1 MGYYDGQFS
10 SSASLTEESI
20 TASVLPNIEAGFKA
34 LNQANHE
41 ASIEFYNHA
50 INTLDRLPTAEKQLG
65 QIIDVHLQVLQPYII
80 RGDLGI
86 AKHLINKTLALA
98 TKAKNIDFIVKTK
111 LLLMLYY
118 WLKGEF
124 NNCLE
129 LGEKIL
135 KTPNLNRTHQIPTQ
149 ARTSGVCFD
158 LGLFTKSAIL
168 CKKTLRLLY
177 QDNGHFKQYGLFIIA
192 SAYPYINLAQ
202 ISGFRGDFQ
211 QAYKYA
217 RQAWAI
223 AAESNH
229 PFSQAYVNSRLGDIY
244 IHQGRFAEGLDL
256 LEKNRK
262 FCVFSKSRLFGPYIA
277 IIPYAKARLGDI
289 DGALK
294 EFRETFDFEYEKSIE
309 KSFLSQ
315 ILGWYAE
322 TLLLAKNYSAALQVC
337 NNALLN
343 AETMGERYNQAWLY
357 RLKADILL
365 ASSDSVDSES
375 VTNLINQS
383 LLRCKQENL
392 RPSQAHCYMT
402 LGHLHQKLGQ
412 LRKAKMFFSA
422 AAHFFAKMS
431 MFFYENSAV
440 NLSCELATE

>member
-1 MGYYDGQFS
+1 MGYHGSQVL
-10 SSASLTEESI
+10 SSASLTEKNI
-20 TASVLPNIEAGFKA
+20 TASVLPNIEAGYRA

-50 INTLDRLPTAEKQLG
+50 INTLDGLPTAEKQLG
-65 QIIDVHLQVLQPYII
+65 QIIDVHLQVLRPYII
-80 RGDLGI
+80 RGDLDI
-86 AKHLINKTLALA
+86 AKHLINKTLTLA
-98 TKAKNIDFIVKTK
+98 TKAKDIDSVVKTK

-118 WLKGEF
+118 WIKGDF
-124 NNCLE
+124 NNCIE

-135 KTPNLNRTHQIPTQ
+135 KTPNLDYSHQIP
-149 ARTSGVCFD
+149 ALSRISGVYFD

-168 CKKTLRLLY
+168 CKQNLGKIFKN
-177 QDNGHFKQYGLFIIA
+177 NGRFEQYGLLTIA
-192 SAYPYINLAQ
+192 AIQPYIHLAS
-202 ISGFRGDFQ
+202 ICGFQGNFQ

-217 RQAWAI
+217 SQSWAI
-223 AAESNH
+223 AAECNH
-229 PFSQAYVNSRLGDIY
+229 PFSQAYSNSRLGSIY
-244 IHQGRFAEGLDL
+244 VHQGRFAEGLDL

-262 FCVFSKSRLFGPYIA
+262 FCVFSKNRLFGPYIA

-294 EFRETFDFEYEKSIE
+294 EFRETFDFEHQKSIE
-309 KSFLSQ
+309 KSYFRQ
-315 ILGWYAE
+315 IWGWYAE

-343 AETMGERYNQAWLY
+343 AENMGERYNQAWLY

-365 ASSDSVDSES
+365 ASSDSVDSEY

-392 RPSQAHCYMT
+392 RPSQAHCYVT

-412 LRKAKMFFSA
+412 LRKAKMFFSV
-422 AAHFFAKMS
+422 AAHFFAKMA

-440 NLSCELATE
+440 NLSCELVIE